1 MSQTET
7 PAFEAKKFR
16 EALGCYP
23 TGVTV
28 VTTMD
33 ANGDARGFTANSF
46 TSVSLNPPLL
56 LVCLAKTAHSHAVF
70 NAAKSFAIH
79 VLSEKQ
85 RDVSGLFA
93 SKAPDKFAQ
102 VQWVKGHAN
111 VPLIQ
116 GSLAMFQCAT
126 HERVD
131 AGDHTILIGRVVDFA
146 SDSGRPLGYCRG
158 AYVGYQ
164 DATALDAVA
173 QQGARVGAL
182 IETPEGVVVLTD
194 AQGAHS
200 LPTSTRLGNPD
211 GSTGLYQLLANL
223 GLSAS
228 LDFVYSVYEDEQGPC
243 VIYRGRAAALRN
255 AVSPSSLV
263 PIAALGQVSLSDEAT
278 TALLRRYARER
289 SEDLYGVYVGDA
301 VSGTVVPLGT
311 KATTIKEQP

>member
-1 MSQTET
+1 MSHSDT
-7 PAFEAKKFR
+7 PAFEVKKFR

-33 ANGDARGFTANSF
+33 ANSDARGFTANSF

-70 NAAKSFAIH
+70 METGSFAIN

-93 SKAPDKFAQ
+93 SKAPDKFEQ
-102 VQWVKGHAN
+102 VEWVKGHAN

-116 GSLAMFQCAT
+116 GSLAMFQCET

-158 AYVGYQ
+158 AYVAYQ
-164 DATALDAVA
+164 DASALAAVA
-173 QQGARVGAL
+173 KDGARVGAL
-182 IETPEGVVVLTD
+182 IETPQGVVVLS
-194 AQGAHS
+194 AASGARS

-223 GLSAS
+223 GLAAS
-228 LDFVYSVYEDEQGPC
+228 LDFVYSVYEDEHGPC
-243 VIYRGRAAALRN
+243 VMYRGRAAGVRN
-255 AVSPSSLV
+255 AVAASSLV
-263 PIAALGQVSLSDEAT
+263 PIAELDQLELSDAAT
-278 TALLRRYARER
+278 TAMLRRYARER
-289 SEDLYGVYVGDA
+289 SEDIYGVYVGDA
-301 VSGTVVPLGT
+301 VSGTVVPLGAQP
-311 KATTIKEQP
+311 KAL

>member
-1 MSQTET
+1 MSHSEN
-7 PAFEAKKFR
+7 PAFEVKKFR
-16 EALGCYP
+16 DALGCYP

-70 NAAKSFAIH
+70 SAAGSFAIN
-79 VLSEKQ
+79 VLSEQQ

-102 VQWVKGHAN
+102 VQWVKGHAD

-116 GSLAMFQCAT
+116 GSLAMFQCET

-158 AYVGYQ
+158 AYVAYQ
-164 DATALDAVA
+164 DANALAAVA
-173 QQGARVGAL
+173 NEGARVGAL
-182 IETPEGVVVLTD
+182 IETPDGVVLVSD
-194 AQGAHS
+194 ASGARS

-228 LDFVYSVYEDEQGPC
+228 LDFVYSVYEDAKGPC
-243 VIYRGRAAALRN
+243 VIYRGRAPALRN
-255 AVSPSSLV
+255 AVAASSLV
-263 PIAALGQVSLSDEAT
+263 PMADLGQLSLADEAT
-278 TALLRRYARER
+278 TALIRRYARER
-289 SEDLYGVYVGDA
+289 SEDIYGVYVGDA
-301 VSGTVVPLGT
+301 VSGTVARLGAQPLP
-311 KATTIKEQP
+311 A

>member
-1 MSQTET
+1 MSENEKPT
-7 PAFEAKKFR
+7 FEVKKFR
-16 EALGCYP
+16 DALGCYP

-33 ANGDARGFTANSF
+33 GNGDARGFTANSF

-56 LVCLAKTAHSHAVF
+56 LVCLAKTAHSHEVF
-70 NAAKSFAIH
+70 GAARSFAIH
-79 VLSEKQ
+79 VLNEKQ

-102 VQWVKGHAN
+102 VEWIKGHDN

-116 GSLAMFQCAT
+116 GSLAIFQCEA
-126 HERVD
+126 HDRVD

-164 DATALDAVA
+164 DATALDSITKE
-173 QQGARVGAL
+173 GARVGAL
-182 IETPEGVVVLTD
+182 IETPEGVVVLTN
-194 AQGAHS
+194 AQGAHT
-200 LPTSTRLGNPD
+200 LPTSSRLGSPD

-243 VIYRGRAAALRN
+243 VIYRGRAAGVRN
-255 AVSPSSLV
+255 AVTASSLV
-263 PIAALGQVSLSDEAT
+263 PIDALDQFRLSDEPT
-278 TALLRRYARER
+278 TAMLQRYARER
-289 SEDLYGVYVGDA
+289 NEDLYGVYVGDA
-301 VSGTVVPLGT
+301 ISGTVARLGAHIT
-311 KATTIKEQP
+311 PA

>member
-1 MSQTET
+1 MSHIDT
-7 PAFEAKKFR
+7 PALDVKKFR

-28 VTTMD
+28 VTTVD

-70 NAAKSFAIH
+70 SATDNFAIH
-79 VLSEKQ
+79 VLGENQ

-102 VQWVKGHAN
+102 VEWVKGIAN

-116 GSLAMFQCAT
+116 GALAVFQCAA
-126 HERVD
+126 HDRVD
-131 AGDHTILIGRVVDFA
+131 AGDHTILVGRVLDYA
-146 SDSGRPLGYCRG
+146 SDAGRPLGYCRG

-164 DATALDAVA
+164 DANALDAIA
-173 QQGARVGAL
+173 REGARVGAL
-182 IETPEGVVVLTD
+182 VETPEGVVVLD
-194 AQGAHS
+194 GKDGVRV

-211 GSTGLYQLLANL
+211 GSTGLYQVLAKL

-228 LDFVYSVYEDEQGPC
+228 LDFVYSVYEDAHGPC
-243 VIYRGRAAALRN
+243 VIYRGRANGVHN
-255 AVSPSSLV
+255 AVAPSSLV
-263 PIAALGQVSLSDEAT
+263 AIADLDRVSLSDEAT
-278 TALLRRYARER
+278 TAVLRRYARER
-289 SEDLYGVYVGDA
+289 AEDLYGVYVGDA
-301 VSGTVVPLGT
+301 TAGTVLPL
-311 KATTIKEQP
+311 AA

>member
-1 MSQTET
+1 MSHNEN
-7 PAFEAKKFR
+7 PAFEVKKFR
-16 EALGCYP
+16 DALGCYP

-70 NAAKSFAIH
+70 SAAGSFAIN
-79 VLSEKQ
+79 VLSEQQ

-102 VQWVKGHAN
+102 VQWVKGHAD

-116 GSLAMFQCAT
+116 GSLAMFQCET

-158 AYVGYQ
+158 AYVAYQ
-164 DATALDAVA
+164 DANALAAVA
-173 QQGARVGAL
+173 NEGARVGAL
-182 IETPEGVVVLTD
+182 IETPDGVVLVSD
-194 AQGAHS
+194 ASGARS

-228 LDFVYSVYEDEQGPC
+228 LDFVYSVYEDAKGPC
-243 VIYRGRAAALRN
+243 VIYRGRAPALRN
-255 AVSPSSLV
+255 AVAASSLV
-263 PIAALGQVSLSDEAT
+263 PMADLGQLSLADEAT
-278 TALLRRYARER
+278 TALIRRYARER
-289 SEDLYGVYVGDA
+289 SEDIYGVYVGDA
-301 VSGTVVPLGT
+301 VSGTVARLGAQPLP
-311 KATTIKEQP
+311 A

>member
-1 MSQTET
+1 MSQSES
-7 PAFEAKKFR
+7 PAFEVKKFR
-16 EALGCYP
+16 DALGCYP

-28 VTTMD
+28 VTTTD

-70 NAAKSFAIH
+70 SASGSFAIN

-93 SKAPDKFAQ
+93 SKAPDKFEQ
-102 VQWVKGHAN
+102 VEWVKGHAN

-116 GSLAMFQCAT
+116 GSLAMFQCET

-158 AYVGYQ
+158 AYVAYQ
-164 DATALDAVA
+164 DANALSAVA
-173 QQGARVGAL
+173 KEGARVGAL
-182 IETPEGVVVLTD
+182 IETPEGVVVMSD
-194 AQGAHS
+194 ASGART
-200 LPTSTRLGNPD
+200 LPTSTRLGNSD

-228 LDFVYSVYEDEQGPC
+228 LDFVYSVYEDEHGPC
-243 VIYRGRAAALRN
+243 VIYRGRAPGVRN
-255 AVSPSSLV
+255 AVASSSLV
-263 PIAALGQVSLSDEAT
+263 PIADLDKVSLSDEAT
-278 TALLRRYARER
+278 TAMLRRYARER
-289 SEDLYGVYVGDA
+289 SEDIYGVYVGDA
-301 VSGTVVPLGT
+301 ISGTVVPMG
-311 KATTIKEQP
+311 AQPISL

>member
-1 MSQTET
+1 MSQSEN
-7 PAFEAKKFR
+7 PAFEVKKFR
-16 EALGCYP
+16 DALGCYP

-28 VTTMD
+28 VTTTD

-56 LVCLAKTAHSHAVF
+56 LVCLAKTAYSHAVF
-70 NAAKSFAIH
+70 SASGSFAIN

-102 VQWVKGHAN
+102 VEWVKGHAN

-116 GSLAMFQCAT
+116 GSLAMFQCET

-158 AYVGYQ
+158 AYVAYQ
-164 DATALDAVA
+164 DANALTAVA
-173 QQGARVGAL
+173 KEGARVGAL
-182 IETPEGVVVLTD
+182 IETPEGVVVMSD
-194 AQGAHS
+194 ASGART
-200 LPTSTRLGNPD
+200 LPTSTRLGHSD

-228 LDFVYSVYEDEQGPC
+228 LDFVYSVYEDEHGPC
-243 VIYRGRAAALRN
+243 VIYRGRAPGVRN
-255 AVSPSSLV
+255 AVASSSLV
-263 PIAALGQVSLSDEAT
+263 PIADLDKVSLSDEAT
-278 TALLRRYARER
+278 TAMLRRYARER
-289 SEDLYGVYVGDA
+289 SEDIYGVYVGDA
-301 VSGTVVPLGT
+301 VSGTVVPMG
-311 KATTIKEQP
+311 AQPISL